1 MPSASLVLDQRLLA
15 ALDTQ
20 LAQGQSL
27 LRTRPAAWLLLLL
40 LALLAADW
48 LYLFK
53 PWQGKSAEEEVT
65 ETADDTAIEARH
77 RPALKSRAQSSRTPS
92 AP

>member
-1 MPSASLVLDQRLLA
+1 MVLDQRLLA

-27 LRTRPAAWLLLLL
+27 QRTRPAAWLLLLL
-40 LALLAADW
+40 LALLVADW

-53 PWQGKSAEEEVT
+53 PWQGQSTKEEVT
-65 ETADDTAIEARH
+65 EE
-77 RPALKSRAQSSRTPS
+77 TPEPV
-92 AP
+92 ATV